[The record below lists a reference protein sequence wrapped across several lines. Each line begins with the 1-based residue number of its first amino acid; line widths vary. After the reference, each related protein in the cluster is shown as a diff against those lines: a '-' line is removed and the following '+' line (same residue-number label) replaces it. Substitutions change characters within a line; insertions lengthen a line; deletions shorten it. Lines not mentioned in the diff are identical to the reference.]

1 MRLGILVL
9 MLVYF
14 VPFKAAAIT
23 DVDEAHWAKAS
34 LIRLDEKK
42 MLPLE
47 GKQFR
52 PLDPVTRVEFLAM
65 MVQIMNLTSKNIT
78 PNPVFRNFEKGDPY
92 YEEVTIALQYQ
103 LLKGSKPSWT
113 DPYGFLTREEMVT
126 IATRLKQP
134 IKPAKQQKKFLDDD
148 DISEW
153 ARPAIAFAAEQ
164 NWIVGIGERQFN
176 PKQKATRAE
185 VAVLLDRMA
194 FGPPPPLRE
203 KVVSVS
209 GRSYEYSKK
218 LSMRSTAY
226 GPHVGSRTATG
237 KRVAF
242 GMVAVDP
249 KVIKLGTKLF
259 VTGYKCPYLP
269 SEGFLAVAEDT
280 GGAIKG
286 NKIDIFINQ
295 SRRNIMQYGVQQVDV
310 FILKE

>member
-14 VPFKAAAIT
+14 VPFQAAAIT
-23 DVDEAHWAKAS
+23 DVDEARWAKSS
-34 LIRLDEKK
+34 LMRLDEKK
-42 MLPLE
+42 LLPLE
-47 GKQFR
+47 GTRFR
-52 PLDPVTRVEFLAM
+52 PSENVTRVEFLAM
-65 MVQIMNLTSKNIT
+65 IVQILNLKGKNIVT
-78 PNPVFRNFEKGDPY
+78 HQVFRNYEKGDPY
-92 YEEVTIALQYQ
+92 YEEVTIALQHQ
-103 LLKGSKPSWT
+103 LLKGTNPSWT
-113 DPYGFLTREEMVT
+113 DPYGFLTREEMVA

-134 IKPAKQQKKFLDDD
+134 IKPVKQPKKFLDDEE
-148 DISEW
+148 ISDW
-153 ARPAIAFAAEQ
+153 AYSAVSFAAEHH
-164 NWIVGIGERQFN
+164 WIVGSGEQRFN
-176 PKQKATRAE
+176 PQQKATRAE

-259 VTGYKCPYLP
+259 VTGYKSPYLP
-269 SEGFLAVAEDT
+269 SGGFLAVAEDT

-295 SRRNIMQYGVQQVDV
+295 SRRNIMQYGVQQVEV